1 MRNKL
6 VMFVCFILLLSF
18 TAAAYC
24 QTPFEK
30 GLKEFKEENY
40 EEALEYFLWAR
51 KLEPTSSSVAFYTG
65 LTYKIMENYKEA
77 IPYLRDAVTFTPKVK
92 EALVELIDTLHQT
105 DNLKEAKEWIEVGEK
120 EGIDPARIQ
129 FLKGLILVKEGKYM
143 EAIPA
148 FEKAKELDSS
158 MAQAAEFQIASTY
171 TKEGKLKEAQKRF
184 KSTISLDPNT
194 DTATYARDYDKMVAE
209 KIERE
214 RPWRFSI
221 GMNYKYD
228 SNVVAKGSGPIVD
241 AISGHEDSALNMS
254 MRLGYTAPFSFKK
267 PYNLSFQYSLFAEKY
282 FPKQYIRADGTT
294 GNLSEYNNMTNV
306 ISAIPGYNF
315 EKWSLTLP
323 ISYTYNSL
331 QGDKTNDF
339 LGELNWANTTR
350 YMEQIGINP
359 TARFMVSQN
368 SVGEVSFGFAKKY
381 YFETPLHLEPI
392 SSDENRNS
400 KLMSGSLGW
409 TYFFKEGKGLLGLKF
424 TYTEENAEGHNW
436 TNTENKFSLS
446 FLYPLQGFVKVPLS
460 FQFSG
465 DAAFIQYKYENPA
478 FGMQRRNDA
487 YNTTTGFIYELTKNT
502 DILAQYSYIRDKCNI
517 STYDYKRE
525 VISIGIEY
533 RY

>member
-6 VMFVCFILLLSF
+6 VIIICSILLLSF

-24 QTPFEK
+24 QTPFER
-30 GLKEFKEENY
+30 GLKDFKEENY
-40 EEALEYFLWAR
+40 EEALESFLWAR
-51 KLEPTSSSVAFYTG
+51 KLEPTSSSVAFYVG
-65 LTYKIMENYKEA
+65 LTYKIMENNKEA
-77 IPYLRDAVTFTPKVK
+77 VPYLRDAVTFTPKVK
-92 EALVELIDTLHQT
+92 EALVELIDVLYQI
-105 DNLKEAKEWIEVGEK
+105 DNIKEAKEWIEVGEK
-120 EGIDPARIQ
+120 EGIQPARIQ
-129 FLKGLILVKEGKYM
+129 FLKGLILIKEGKYM
-143 EAIPA
+143 EAVPA
-148 FEKAKELDSS
+148 FEKAKSLDPS
-158 MAQAAEFQIASTY
+158 MAQTAEFQIASAY
-171 TKEGKLKEAQKRF
+171 TREGKLKEAQKRF

-194 DTATYARDYDKMVAE
+194 DTATYARDYDKLVTE

-214 RPWRFSI
+214 RPWRFSM

-241 AISGHEDSALNMS
+241 TISGHEDSALNLFA
-254 MRLGYTAPFSFKK
+254 RIGYTAPFSFKK
-267 PYNLSFQYSLFAEKY
+267 PYNLSLQYSLFAEKY

-294 GNLSEYNNMTNV
+294 GNLSEYNNMSNV
-306 ISAIPGYNF
+306 ITAIPGYNF

-323 ISYTYNSL
+323 ISYIYNSL
-331 QGDKTNDF
+331 QGDKSNSF
-339 LGELNWANTTR
+339 LNELNWSNITR
-350 YMEQIGINP
+350 YMDQIGINP
-359 TARFMVSQN
+359 TARFMVSKN

-381 YFETPLHLEPI
+381 YFETPLHPEPI

-436 TNTENKFSLS
+436 TNTENKFSMS
-446 FLYPLQGFVKVPLS
+446 FLYPLKDMLKIPLA
-460 FQFSG
+460 FQVSG
-465 DAAFIQYKYENPA
+465 DSAFTQYKYENPA
-478 FGMQRRNDA
+478 FGMQRRNDT

-502 DILAQYSYIRDKCNI
+502 DILAQYTWIRDKCNI